1 MRNLF
6 SPLITIGL
14 VLVLV
19 VGGVLIFKSFMN
31 PGFFV
36 NRDRTAVITQIKQ
49 LNRLETSVFTIEK
62 VIDAGTSGNEFQ
74 NFLFGD
80 KILLI
85 AHGKVVAG
93 VDLSK
98 MNDTD
103 INITNDSVSL
113 KLPAT
118 EIFNSDL
125 DETKTEV
132 YDRTQ
137 GILTKGNKD
146 LESVA
151 RQAAEEEIRRAA
163 CEGGILSEAADS
175 AKQQLHTLLQALNF
189 TTIEIQTEV
198 GNCSVAT

>member
-1 MRNLF
+1 MTNQL
-6 SPLITIGL
+6 SLIIKL
-14 VLVLV
+14 VFVSLV
-19 VGGVLIFKSFMN
+19 VVGAAVFFQRFGGSGIKI
-31 PGFFV
+31 
-36 NRDRTAVITQIKQ
+36 NRDRAAVITQIKQ

-62 VIDAGTSGNEFQ
+62 VIDAGTQGNAFQ

-93 VDLSK
+93 VDLAKLDENS
-98 MNDTD
+98 
-103 INITNDSVSL
+103 ITVSGDSISI

-125 DETKTEV
+125 DEAETEV

-146 LESVA
+146 LESQA
-151 RQAAEEEIRRAA
+151 RQAAEEEIKKAA
-163 CEGGILSEAADS
+163 CEGGILTKAAES
-175 AKQQLHTLLQALNF
+175 AKQQLTALLQGLGF
-189 TTIEIQTEV
+189 TTVEINETA
-198 GNCSVAT
+198 GNCTA